1 MNGFIV
7 GSGWAANAAR
17 TLRRDPRVT
26 LRAVIGRGSL
36 RTVALAEELSVPA
49 FESLEAALNEARPDM
64 AVVAV
69 GDRENVQIANA
80 LIEAGAHVLVAHPV
94 ASRAAEVQ
102 ALLEAAVR
110 RNVIVATDYS
120 FRATVAHRAAVTA
133 LASAGALL
141 RVAIRFP
148 GRGLPM
154 ALDLACS
161 FAGPTSRVLA
171 SRSYPPAVAERV
183 AASPHAFA
191 PTVMI
196 EHASGVVSTLTPM
209 SHAEAPAGYQVQL
222 GAESCR
228 IDVELPAGA
237 VVRVSTDRTGAATVA
252 PLVARSTDPDP
263 AAGYHEAI
271 GRLVTNF
278 VDAIRGEAE
287 LIAPLAC
294 ELDVRTAWA
303 AIGKS
308 LRAG

>member
-1 MNGFIV
+1 MNVFIV
-7 GSGWAANAAR
+7 GSGWASNAAR

-26 LRAVIGRGSL
+26 LRGVIGRGSL
-36 RTVALAEELSVPA
+36 RTLSLAEELAVPA
-49 FESLEAALNEARPDM
+49 FESLEAAMNHARPDL

-69 GDRENVQIANA
+69 GDRENVQFANR
-80 LIEAGAHVLVAHPV
+80 LVEGGAHVLVAHPV
-94 ASRAAEVQ
+94 ASRVADVQ
-102 ALLEAAVR
+102 ALLDAAAR
-110 RNVIVATDYS
+110 RKVFVATDYS
-120 FRATVAHRAAVTA
+120 FRATDAHRAAVTA
-133 LASAGALL
+133 LRSAGALL

-161 FAGPTSRVLA
+161 FAGPSTRVLA
-171 SRSYPPAVAERV
+171 SRSYPPAVAERA

-191 PTVMI
+191 PSVMI
-196 EHASGVVSTLTPM
+196 DHASGIVSTLTPM
-209 SHAEAPAGYQVQL
+209 SHAAAPAGYQVQL

-237 VVRVSTDRTGAATVA
+237 VVRVSTDRSGAATGRT
-252 PLVARSTDPDP
+252 LVARSPDPDP

-271 GRLVTNF
+271 GRLVGNF
-278 VDAIRGEAE
+278 VDAIDGKAE

-294 ELDVRTAWA
+294 EIDVRTAWA